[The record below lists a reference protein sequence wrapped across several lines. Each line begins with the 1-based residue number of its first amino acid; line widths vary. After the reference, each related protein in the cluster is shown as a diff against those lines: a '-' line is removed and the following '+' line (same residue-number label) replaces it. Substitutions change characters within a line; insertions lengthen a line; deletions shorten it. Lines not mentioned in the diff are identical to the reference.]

1 MNKKNLYIIRGIRM
15 ANYLIRQ
22 GCDMIKVADN
32 KDNSN
37 YKIFLFEDTPKLQ
50 NAITRYNNANKK

>member
-1 MNKKNLYIIRGIRM
+1 M